1 MSEKQKQPLQKEPP
15 KDQKA
20 ASEGLRD
27 DVRVRN
33 GIEREE
39 MHRQGGNRVSDMNG
53 GKGKA

>member
-33 GIEREE
+33 GIERG
-39 MHRQGGNRVSDMNG
+39 RCTAR
-53 GKGKA
+53 AATACPT